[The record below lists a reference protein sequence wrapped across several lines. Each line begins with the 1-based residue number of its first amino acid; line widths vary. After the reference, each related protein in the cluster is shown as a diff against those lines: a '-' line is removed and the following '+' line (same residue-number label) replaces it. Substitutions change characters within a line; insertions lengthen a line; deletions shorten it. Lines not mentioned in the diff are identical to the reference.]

1 MKERVKQLM
10 TASFKNDDS
19 LLDVPFCAAEV
30 DAILRKLKPGKSA
43 GHDMLQ
49 AEHLKYG
56 GPILHEWIPQIS
68 NSIID
73 LEHVPD
79 SLKMG
84 IVIPVYKGGGMDPLD
99 TNSYRGIT
107 LTLVIAKVLESLVL
121 ARLRDH
127 LTERGIPHPNQTA
140 YRKRDS
146 CAEAIFST
154 LEVVSQHSQKNEK
167 MYMCFYDLQKAFDSI
182 QYPVLLTRLYEAGVD
197 GKAWWLIRSWYNQ
210 PKNRVRVNGHL
221 TPEFTL
227 ERGVL
232 QGSVLSPILF
242 LLVMDPLLSSLESS
256 GLGPSIS
263 NIFAGAYAHADDIRT
278 VTSSLVT
285 LQQQIN
291 VVQTFADDNALVLN
305 PAKCEILTVS
315 TSKPVSTSPI
325 GILGNRALVTQHHA
339 KCLGYWWSWD
349 LSATRAIDEAIKR
362 GRRAFF
368 AFGAMGTFH
377 GKLNPISSKTIFD
390 TCVVPI
396 LLYGCE
402 NWILTSSSLDR
413 LEAFQGEI
421 GRRILKLSKFHSS
434 LSTRLTLRWPSVA
447 ARILIRK
454 LNLLS
459 RISSE
464 EESTSGRIFSHLAAT
479 DPQSLR
485 IIQECRSLEGK
496 LNCQGTTDS
505 VLNSESSPKEL
516 KKRILMTD
524 WETCISTASQALQ

>member
-1 MKERVKQLM
+1 MSYIVSPLLGKPYNCPGELNADICSVSQQLCSAALKTLPLRSASKQKKKWYGDQTLARLALQKKAAWDEWTAGGRPVDGPLHDAKTKTRADFRKRMKICVAIDERKRIQHFDQQFKKKSSNRFKPPSKRCQQGLSLLINQQVTSDPYTILSTWGEHFTKLSATNEEEFPAISSMKERVKQLM

-30 DAILRKLKPGKSA
+30 AAILRKLKPGKSA

-56 GPILHEWIPQIS
+56 GPVLHEWIRQIC

-84 IVIPVYKGGGMDPLD
+84 IVIPVYKGGGKDPLD

-107 LTLVIAKVLESLVL
+107 LTSVISKVLESLVL

-140 YRKRDS
+140 YRKRVS

-197 GKAWWLIRSWYNQ
+197 GKAWRLIRSWYNQ

-256 GLGPSIS
+256 GLGPSVS

-291 VVQTFADDNALVLN
+291 VVQTFADV
-305 PAKCEILTVS
+305 
-315 TSKPVSTSPI
+315 
-325 GILGNRALVTQHHA
+325 
-339 KCLGYWWSWD
+339 
-349 LSATRAIDEAIKR
+349 
-362 GRRAFF
+362 
-368 AFGAMGTFH
+368 
-377 GKLNPISSKTIFD
+377 
-390 TCVVPI
+390 
-396 LLYGCE
+396 
-402 NWILTSSSLDR
+402 
-413 LEAFQGEI
+413 
-421 GRRILKLSKFHSS
+421 
-434 LSTRLTLRWPSVA
+434 
-447 ARILIRK
+447 
-454 LNLLS
+454 
-459 RISSE
+459 
-464 EESTSGRIFSHLAAT
+464 
-479 DPQSLR
+479 
-485 IIQECRSLEGK
+485 
-496 LNCQGTTDS
+496 
-505 VLNSESSPKEL
+505 
-516 KKRILMTD
+516 MTMH
-524 WETCISTASQALQ
+524 